1 MYLNTAIALI
11 FTFTY
16 LDIPN
21 YIFLLNSSILPKYLY
36 YFLFVTVSPFIIF
49 NFKEFLLYMASPY
62 ALWALAYSVLY
73 SLDLLDGNDKVID
86 YIREIDQ
93 YLILSVFFG
102 FAISL
107 VRTDS
112 FEYLFPILA
121 TISTACVI
129 TDFIKPEIF
138 YPLGTELTVLGRA
151 SAMYINPTRAGEA
164 IMLTS
169 SLAIPVIPIHYRMLA
184 LFLAGIGVFVTFSR
198 SAIIVWLL
206 FCIFLLIARKTSK
219 FSLIV
224 LVFVITLL
232 PLLIASFTNYVQDR
246 QDLTWGSDNI
256 TERLDFFKK
265 PNIED
270 DSGQERL
277 QVLEAATEI
286 FMNNPVFGAG
296 TGITT
301 FWSHRGG
308 AHNQFLTIGAE
319 HGIIGIAL
327 WIWLLVI
334 MWRGKYFQDRIFQP
348 ISATMIFLFSFFT
361 HNMINPLYWLITFAL
376 VSGRRQT

>member
-21 YIFLLNSSILPKYLY
+21 YLFLLNSSILPKYLY
-36 YFLFVTVSPFIIF
+36 YFLFVTVLPFIIL

-62 ALWALAYSVLY
+62 AMWALAYSVLY

-93 YLILSVFFG
+93 YLILSIFFG

-169 SLAIPVIPIHYRMLA
+169 SLAIPVTPIQYRMLA
-184 LFLAGIGVFVTFSR
+184 LLLAGIGVFVTFSR
-198 SAIIVWLL
+198 SAIIIWLL
-206 FCIFLLIARKTSK
+206 F
-219 FSLIV
+219 
-224 LVFVITLL
+224 
-232 PLLIASFTNYVQDR
+232 NY
-246 QDLTWGSDNI
+246 
-256 TERLDFFKK
+256 
-265 PNIED
+265 
-270 DSGQERL
+270 
-277 QVLEAATEI
+277 
-286 FMNNPVFGAG
+286 
-296 TGITT
+296 
-301 FWSHRGG
+301 
-308 AHNQFLTIGAE
+308 
-319 HGIIGIAL
+319 
-327 WIWLLVI
+327 
-334 MWRGKYFQDRIFQP
+334 
-348 ISATMIFLFSFFT
+348 
-361 HNMINPLYWLITFAL
+361 
-376 VSGRRQT
+376 